1 MLNVR
6 QPRNER
12 TAAPPRTTPA
22 AKPASQSWSVSIAA
36 WFLRDGASALHDA
49 VLRFLYATPA
59 FRLTGKP
66 LAKLISSTRLPGSAL
81 LPRNPLFDAGFYA
94 SKYPDIAGAR
104 NPWAHYIAF
113 GASESRNPHPLFDTR
128 YYLARNRDVAASGI
142 NPLMHYF
149 EYGASE
155 GRDPGARFDTS
166 WYIERYPDVR
176 GEGVNPLLHYWLH
189 GRAEGRL
196 PCAQRYE
203 SVTTR
208 PIMASDESRWTG
220 PLISVIMPVWNTP
233 EPYLERAIDSVLAQH
248 YQRWRLCIY
257 DDGSTR
263 RETHRILR
271 KYAGRHP
278 RISVRFG
285 EVNSGIANATNAAL
299 AMAEGDYVALL
310 DHDDEL
316 TPNALLEV
324 ARVLRSDSSIDA
336 MYTDQAC
343 IDGEGESAESFF
355 KPDWSPE
362 FFRGVMYAGHL
373 LLVRLTL
380 ARELGGFDPRF
391 DRVQDFEFMLRLS
404 EATTRIHH
412 LRKVLYYW
420 RRIPGSVAF
429 QGDEKGAIEPVQAA
443 AVNEHLSR
451 CSIPAVA
458 SPHPTFAH
466 RLVINPKDRSTFPK
480 VAIMVRENT
489 VQPSALRSLLDRSS
503 YPNFTVSLTPGVA
516 AQLDFT
522 DERIEVR
529 DPVTPGGGEKSADYV
544 VLMDGGLEVVTP
556 DWIEHLLFYCEQRD
570 IGCAAPVLVQKDGSV
585 WQAGLVLGMDHS
597 LDSPHC
603 ALDSPL
609 RGLPADTDGYA
620 GSLSC
625 AREVSAV
632 SGECLMI
639 SASLFRE
646 FGGGRRFYVTPL
658 HQGADLS
665 LQALMNSRRN
675 IVTPRARLLKREG
688 TACEPESQLDRALF
702 ADRWRDLLRK
712 GDPFYNAGAAQAS
725 PEYEDAVPA
734 GTKA

>member
-12 TAAPPRTTPA
+12 TAAPSRTTPA
-22 AKPASQSWSVSIAA
+22 PQARSASIAA
-36 WFLRDGASALHDA
+36 AFLRDGASALHGSL
-49 VLRFLYATPA
+49 LRFLYATPA
-59 FRLTGKP
+59 FRWTGKP
-66 LAKLISSTRLPGSAL
+66 LAKLISSTRFFGSAAL
-81 LPRNPLFDAGFYA
+81 LPRSPLFDAAFYA
-94 SKYPDIAGAR
+94 SKYPDIAGVR
-104 NPWAHYIAF
+104 NPWAHYMAF

-142 NPLMHYF
+142 NPLVHYF

-208 PIMASDESRWTG
+208 PIMTSDESRWTG
-220 PLISVIMPVWNTP
+220 PLISVILPVWNTP

-257 DDGSTR
+257 DDGSSQ
-263 RETHRILR
+263 RETQRILR
-271 KYAGRHP
+271 RYAGRYP

-299 AMAEGDYVALL
+299 AMAEGDYMALL

-316 TPNALLEV
+316 TPDALLEV

-343 IDGEGESAESFF
+343 IDGEGESAEPFF

-362 FFRGVMYAGHL
+362 FFRGVMYVGHL
-373 LLVRLTL
+373 LVVRLTL
-380 ARELGGFDPRF
+380 ARELGGFDSRF

-404 EATTRIHH
+404 EATARIHH
-412 LRKVLYYW
+412 LRKVLYFW

-429 QGDEKGAIEPVQAA
+429 HSDEKGAIEPVQAA
-443 AVNEHLSR
+443 AVNEHMSR
-451 CSIPAVA
+451 CRIAAVA
-458 SPHPTFAH
+458 SPHPALDH
-466 RLVINPKDRSTFPK
+466 RLVIKPKERSTFPK
-480 VAIMVRENT
+480 VAIMIRENT
-489 VQPSALRSLLDRSS
+489 VQPAALRSLLHRSS
-503 YPNFTVSLTPGVA
+503 YPNFTVPLTSGVE
-516 AQLDFT
+516 AQLGFA
-522 DERIEVR
+522 DERVQVC
-529 DPVTPGGGEKSADYV
+529 DPVTPRGGEESADYV
-544 VLMDGGLEVVTP
+544 VLMDGGLEVVSP

-570 IGCAAPVLVQKDGSV
+570 IGCAAPVLVHRDGSV
-585 WQAGLVLGMDHS
+585 WQAGLVLGMD
-597 LDSPHC
+597 LL
-603 ALDSPL
+603 LDSPL

-646 FGGGRRFYVTPL
+646 FGGSRRFYVTPL

-688 TACEPESQLDRALF
+688 TECEPESPLDRALF

-712 GDPFYNAGAAQAS
+712 GDPFYNAGAAQVS
-725 PEYEDAVPA
+725 PEYEDALSA
-734 GTKA
+734 GTRA